1 MSMMAARQ
9 AMVAIQQSSSA
20 ANDMID
26 SIRSVIEQINAFQT
40 TVSAATTAE
49 VTEAENAATGLADM
63 SNRLQTLVGRF
74 RF

>member
-40 TVSAATTAE
+40 TVSAAT
-49 VTEAENAATGLADM
+49 GLADM